1 MEEQKQEKQE
11 KQVYVNL
18 RDLQERI
25 KGYCPKTL
33 AFVDETEF
41 ERGMRVG
48 FNLAAALIQE
58 PIDYVM
64 MNPDTACVYR
74 S

>member
-1 MEEQKQEKQE
+1 MEEQKQQE

-25 KGYCPKTL
+25 MRYCPKTSL
-33 AFVDETEF
+33 VAGETEF